1 MPLARL
7 WISRAAARSIG
18 SANCRHC
25 FVAHSAAKS
34 APLSLAGGGTLV
46 GTVQVPGDKS
56 ISHRALLFG
65 AIAEGETRIEG
76 LLPAEDPL
84 STAACLRAMGV
95 EVSPI
100 QAGQPVTVQGAGL
113 DGFQEP
119 GDVLDCGNS
128 GTTMR
133 LMLGLLAGRVGRHF
147 VLTGDGSLRGRPMRR
162 VGAPLAQMGAQIGG
176 RGDGNFAPLA
186 VQGQPL
192 RGTTIHTPVASAQVK
207 SAILLAALTAE
218 GPTTVIE
225 PAQSRD
231 HSERMLRS
239 FGAELSVGGAGNTV
253 VTLTPGQ
260 TLKGQAVVVPGD
272 ISSAAFWLVA
282 GAITPGAEITVQNVG
297 LNPSRTGIL
306 EVLDQMGA
314 QISVLNRR
322 EVAGEPVGDLRVCHG
337 PLQAFDIGG
346 ELIPRLVDEIP
357 VLAVAACCAE
367 GISRIRDA
375 EELRVKETDR
385 LAVMARQLGAMGG
398 RIEEFADG
406 MTING
411 CTELHGAEVD
421 SETDH
426 RVAMSLAVAAGIA
439 RGDTLL
445 HRPEA
450 AAVSYPGF
458 WDDLARLKQQAG

>member
-1 MPLARL
+1 VAESNAANATAAGSIPLQ
-7 WISRAAARSIG
+7 
-18 SANCRHC
+18 
-25 FVAHSAAKS
+25 
-34 APLSLAGGGTLV
+34 LSGGGSLRGSV
-46 GTVQVPGDKS
+46 RVPGDKS

-65 AIAEGETRIEG
+65 AIAEGTTRIEG

-95 EVSPI
+95 EVSAI
-100 QAGQPVTVQGAGL
+100 RAGEAVSVQGVGL

-119 GDVLDCGNS
+119 ADVLDCGNS

-147 VLTGDGSLRGRPMRR
+147 VLSGDRSLRGRPMRR
-162 VGAPLAQMGAQIGG
+162 VGAPLAEMGAVIHG
-176 RGDGNFAPLA
+176 RKDGNFAPLA
-186 VQGQPL
+186 VLGQPL
-192 RGTTIHTPVASAQVK
+192 RGATIHTPVASAQVK
-207 SAILLAALTAE
+207 SAILLASLTAE

-225 PAQSRD
+225 PVQSRD
-231 HSERMLRS
+231 HSERMLRA
-239 FGAELSVGGAGNTV
+239 FGAQLEVGGPGLTE
-253 VTLTPGQ
+253 VTLTPGAS
-260 TLKGQAVVVPGD
+260 LRGQHVVVPGD

-282 GAITPGAEITVQNVG
+282 AAITPGASLTVENVG

-306 EVLDQMGA
+306 EVLEQMGA
-314 QISVLNRR
+314 RLTVLNQRD
-322 EVAGEPVGDLRVCHG
+322 VAGEPVGDLQVSHG
-337 PLQAFDIGG
+337 PLQPFEIGA

-367 GISRIRDA
+367 GVSRVTGA

-385 LAVMARQLGAMGG
+385 LAVMARQLGAMGA
-398 RIEEFADG
+398 RIEEAEDG
-406 MTING
+406 MAITG
-411 CTELHGAEVD
+411 VTALHGASVD

-439 RGDTLL
+439 TGTTTL

-450 AAVSYPGF
+450 AAVSYPTF
-458 WDDLARLKQQAG
+458 WDDLQRLRS

>member
-1 MPLARL
+1 M
-7 WISRAAARSIG
+7 
-18 SANCRHC
+18 H
-25 FVAHSAAKS
+25 
-34 APLSLAGGGTLV
+34 LSGGGSLK
-46 GTVQVPGDKS
+46 GTVRVPGDKS

-95 EVSPI
+95 TVSAI
-100 QAGQPVTVQGAGL
+100 VAGQPVTVQGVGL

-119 GDVLDCGNS
+119 HDVLNCGNS

-133 LMLGLLAGRVGRHF
+133 LMLGLLAGRAGRHF
-147 VLTGDGSLRGRPMRR
+147 VLTGDASLRGRPMRR
-162 VGAPLAQMGAQIGG
+162 VGAPLAQMGALIHG
-176 RGDGNFAPLA
+176 RRDGNFAPLA
-186 VQGQPL
+186 VLGQPL
-192 RGTTIHTPVASAQVK
+192 RGATIHTPVASAQVK
-207 SAILLAALTAE
+207 SAILLAGLTAS

-225 PAQSRD
+225 PALSRD
-231 HSERMLRS
+231 HSERMLRA
-239 FGAELSVGGAGNTV
+239 FGARVEVGGPGLTQV
-253 VTLTPGQ
+253 RLTPGHD
-260 TLKGQAVVVPGD
+260 LRGQSVVVPGD

-282 GAITPGAEITVQNVG
+282 AAVTPGAELTVENVG

-306 EVLDQMGA
+306 EVLEQMGA
-314 QISVLNRR
+314 RLEVLNARN
-322 EVAGEPVGDLRVCHG
+322 VAGEPVGDLHVSHG
-337 PLQAFDIGG
+337 PLQPFTIGG

-367 GISRIRDA
+367 GVSRIADA
-375 EELRVKETDR
+375 GELRVKETDR

-398 RIEEFADG
+398 RVEEFEDG
-406 MTING
+406 MAITG
-411 CTELHGAEVD
+411 VTELHGADVD

-439 RGDTLL
+439 SGDTLL
-445 HRPEA
+445 QRPEA

-458 WDDLARLKQQAG
+458 WDDLERLRS